1 MLIDVCL
8 EILRRPAIRFGL
20 NLLLLFPAIPAG
32 IGASILRDIRSE
44 RYYVHDTLTLNN
56 WDVTKRTEEELGE
69 MFDLNKESFYVGNT
83 IDGVSYARKFF
94 GLEFSTETARRNHGV
109 VVRKVD
115 RMIRDLLQLHDLV
128 ADSAEI

>member
-1 MLIDVCL
+1 M
-8 EILRRPAIRFGL
+8 RFGL
-20 NLLLLFPAIPAG
+20 NLLLSFSAIAAG

-44 RYYVHDTLTLNN
+44 RYYVHDTLTVNN
-56 WDVTKRTEEELGE
+56 WDVTKLTEEELGE

-94 GLEFSTETARRNHGV
+94 GLESSTETARRNHGV

-115 RMIRDLLQLHDLV
+115 RMIRDFLQLHDLV